1 MTHQMKPG
9 VMVLKQTRTQGRVK
23 VGVGNVHTL
32 GQARWEDFIVFTS
45 RVFVLY
51 VHSLV

>member
-9 VMVLKQTRTQGRVK
+9 VMVLKQTRMQGQVK

-32 GQARWEDFIVFTS
+32 LDRPDGRIL
-45 RVFVLY
+45 LY
-51 VHSLV
+51 LLLECLCYVCTC